1 MNKKHYGKIV
11 LLSALVLCILTGCS
25 ARQDK
30 KYSREELDNL
40 AKIEIYSAKD
50 NELIKTIEDEET
62 LYQYNQNG
70 FYDISAMEEHQEEA
84 EKNLEGAEEQYHFV
98 SYKYPAAKFGSRE
111 PEKTV
116 TLTFYENS
124 NTVKMTVSEEAV
136 KNISLPQEFLTFY
149 YEISEEEMEFYY
161 SLVEE

>member
-30 KYSREELDNL
+30 KYSMEELDNL

-62 LYQYNQNG
+62 LYQYNQHG
-70 FYDISAMEEHQEEA
+70 FFDDSEIEEHQEEL
-84 EKNLEGAEEQYHFV
+84 EKSLEGAREQYYFI

-111 PEKTV
+111 PEENV

-149 YEISEEEMEFYY
+149 YELSEEEMEFYQ
-161 SLVEE
+161 SLISH